1 MTPMGTFTGSG
12 RKVPKNRSVD
22 LDSKA
27 QTILVATA
35 LGNEGAIRIIQ
46 MKIAGKLFWGRFA
59 NIAAIP
65 LLLFLGQVINRHTA
79 PSRLS
84 VYQVR
89 IVHSSERARFVKRSI
104 SGLLGKILSFASSK
118 CRRFLLE

>member
-1 MTPMGTFTGSG
+1 LGSDIG
-12 RKVPKNRSVD
+12 NDPNGYIHRIWEKGPQKPECPY

-35 LGNEGAIRIIQ
+35 LGNESAVRIIQ
-46 MKIAGKLFWGRFA
+46 MKIAGKLLWGRFA

-79 PSRLS
+79 FLVFLS
-84 VYQVR
+84 IKQN
-89 IVHSSERARFVKRSI
+89 F
-104 SGLLGKILSFASSK
+104 
-118 CRRFLLE
+118 FLLTNEEQSQRGVFLD